1 MDKSEKNKSVKLQY
15 EFKSEMLFLNLVLTS
30 VCVQDM
36 RANPI
41 NLLLTSI
48 AVADMLIM
56 AEYIP
61 FSVHMYIME
70 DRYETFEQK
79 VRILYIYPWIIFIR
93 TI

>member
-1 MDKSEKNKSVKLQY
+1 MFSFS
-15 EFKSEMLFLNLVLTS
+15 FIT
-30 VCVQDM
+30 QDM

-61 FSVHMYIME
+61 FSVHMYIM
-70 DRYETFEQK
+70 DNRYETLEQK
-79 VRILYIYPWIIFIR
+79 VRMYSTLIIYIRMI
-93 TI
+93 

>member
-1 MDKSEKNKSVKLQY
+1 MFSFS
-15 EFKSEMLFLNLVLTS
+15 FIT
-30 VCVQDM
+30 QDM

-61 FSVHMYIME
+61 FSVHMYIMK

-79 VRILYIYPWIIFIR
+79 VRMYSIYLSMDKFLMHDLICWFYEQSFYFYIVYF
-93 TI
+93 

>member
-1 MDKSEKNKSVKLQY
+1 
-15 EFKSEMLFLNLVLTS
+15 
-30 VCVQDM
+30 M

-70 DRYETFEQK
+70 DRYETWEQK
-79 VRILYIYPWIIFIR
+79 VRRHIVHLSGDNFHTHDLIYMLDL
-93 TI
+93 

>member
-1 MDKSEKNKSVKLQY
+1 
-15 EFKSEMLFLNLVLTS
+15 
-30 VCVQDM
+30 M
-36 RANPI
+36 RSNPI

-70 DRYETFEQK
+70 DRYETWEQK
-79 VRILYIYPWIIFIR
+79 VRIHIVHLSGDNFHAHDLICWIYEQSFYL
-93 TI
+93 

>member
-1 MDKSEKNKSVKLQY
+1 MYIVYYSYISY
-15 EFKSEMLFLNLVLTS
+15 IIATFIIM
-30 VCVQDM
+30 QDM
-36 RANPI
+36 RTNPI

-61 FSVHMYIME
+61 FSVHMYIMK

-79 VRILYIYPWIIFIR
+79 VRI
-93 TI
+93 

>member
-1 MDKSEKNKSVKLQY
+1 MKLQY
-15 EFKSEMLFLNLVLTS
+15 DFKIEMLFLNLVLTS

-79 VRILYIYPWIIFIR
+79 VRIFCTFIR
-93 TI
+93 G

>member
-1 MDKSEKNKSVKLQY
+1 M
-15 EFKSEMLFLNLVLTS
+15 
-30 VCVQDM
+30 QDM

-61 FSVHMYIME
+61 FSVHMYIMK

-79 VRILYIYPWIIFIR
+79 VRMYSTFLSMDNFHRHDLIRWIYEQSFYFYIVYF
-93 TI
+93 